1 MMTDRELIKNLKK
14 LDKIQPS
21 KHWLVLLRRNLIA
34 RVDYDIEIE
43 RERSERFGFLFGW
56 LGSFQSTALAVSLVF
71 IFVFGPW
78 LAIKAAENSLPG
90 DLLYSVKKAS
100 EDVQKTVANSEEKPR
115 LQVEFASRRLEEL
128 SRVNQ
133 DIDDSSEKT
142 EKSKEIIIDFRDNL
156 ASVSQQIKD
165 ISSKDKAVIVAK
177 ETMKLSE
184 NLAKAKSEASS
195 EVKDDIAEAEKS
207 IEKIN
212 EEILTVLTSDNKGE
226 NDESAAT
233 TTLDQEIII
242 YLRASTSTDEEVLP
256 EN

>member
-34 RVDYDIEIE
+34 RVDYDIE

-56 LGSFQSTALAVSLVF
+56 LGSFQSTALAVSLVS

-212 EEILTVLTSDNKGE
+212 EEILTVLTSDKGE